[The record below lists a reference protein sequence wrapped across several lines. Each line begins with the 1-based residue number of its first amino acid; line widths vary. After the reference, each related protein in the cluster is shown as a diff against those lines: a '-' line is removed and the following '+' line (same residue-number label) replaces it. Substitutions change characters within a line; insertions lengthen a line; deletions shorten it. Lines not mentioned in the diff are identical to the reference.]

1 MTSPFGRLCYE
12 DVISEY
18 GGPPEQQSALNL
30 IYILGYDDSLGGR
43 GLQSPN
49 SPLLAGT
56 DEKYHIAGG
65 NDQIING
72 MVNELLVGAIKTGQK
87 LVALKKNSDGTYNC
101 TFQTGASLYDVVADH
116 VVLALPFT
124 TLRQVDLSKAGLSP
138 LKMTAIQNLPLG
150 TNAKI
155 QLQFKSRVWYNDGFT
170 ATTYADNG
178 AAIAWEATNYQAGS
192 TGILI
197 DFPGGTQGAQL
208 GTKYGLTTD
217 EGVAPSAMVNDT
229 LAALEPIFPG
239 VTGAFNG
246 LAYCSV
252 GVLDP
257 HLLGAYSQYNIGQ
270 YTGFSGIE
278 PVREGNIH
286 FAGEH
291 TSLDFQGFMEGAV
304 TSGERVAGEI

>member
-1 MTSPFGRLCYE
+1 
-12 DVISEY
+12 
-18 GGPPEQQSALNL
+18 
-30 IYILGYDDSLGGR
+30 
-43 GLQSPN
+43 
-49 SPLLAGT
+49 
-56 DEKYHIAGG
+56 
-65 NDQIING
+65 
-72 MVNELLVGAIKTGQK
+72 
-87 LVALKKNSDGTYNC
+87 
-101 TFQTGASLYDVVADH
+101 
-116 VVLALPFT
+116 
-124 TLRQVDLSKAGLSP
+124 
-138 LKMTAIQNLPLG
+138 
-150 TNAKI
+150 
-155 QLQFKSRVWYNDGFT
+155 
-170 ATTYADNG
+170 
-178 AAIAWEATNYQAGS
+178 
-192 TGILI
+192 
-197 DFPGGTQGAQL
+197 
-208 GTKYGLTTD
+208 
-217 EGVAPSAMVNDT
+217 MVNDT